1 MVLEQLVKMSIF
13 NISIPNNDSNYNYL
27 TSIAHTSQDYKRFDC
42 TWNIF
47 EK

>member
-27 TSIAHTSQDYKRFDC
+27 KSIAHTSQDYKRFDC